1 MCWLMVLP
9 SGRWNGHYRVEDG
22 KWLMLL
28 PLGRCY
34 GKSLS
39 LSTKI
44 DSVLEKYL
52 SYIMTNRMRSIHM
65 NKWYYHVSEYLVYNL
80 NDILDHIKHGNK

>member
-1 MCWLMVLP
+1 MNPNIFSDLRKPGLVP
-9 SGRWNGHYRVEDG
+9 
-22 KWLMLL
+22 
-28 PLGRCY
+28 

-52 SYIMTNRMRSIHM
+52 SYTNGDVSD
-65 NKWYYHVSEYLVYNL
+65 YHSDCLYPVIGFRIALIVLKLTWSAHNG
-80 NDILDHIKHGNK
+80 K